1 MAERLKNMFFTQE
14 SLGKFIEAIRQVYLD
29 FDGESF
35 LSLIHTPQWEG
46 MELKERMR
54 HTTKCLGKTLPPDYR
69 SALDILKKAAPL
81 VKGFEAASLPD
92 FVEVYGL
99 GDWEAS
105 LPALKHFTR
114 YFSSEFSVR
123 PFLDEDPDRAMALM
137 LECAEDNEENVR
149 RFASEGCR
157 PRLPWAMALPRFK
170 KDPGPILPVLEK
182 LKNDPSEFVRRSVA
196 NNLNDI
202 SKDHPEVVLD
212 LAEKWLGRSAST
224 DWIVKQA
231 CRTLL
236 KTGNTRAMR
245 LFGFGDPSSLHI
257 RNLRFSRDEI
267 SIGEDIHF
275 FFDLD
280 VEEKES
286 SRVRL
291 EYRVDYAKS
300 QGKRSK
306 KIFQISENDYMP
318 GRYAFKRKQTFED
331 MSTRKHYPGEHRIA
345 VVVNGKI
352 KAEISLVLRQAP
364 PSGPSGPK

>member
-1 MAERLKNMFFTQE
+1 MAEPLKNMFFTHE
-14 SLGKFIEAIRQVYLD
+14 SLAKFVDAIRRIYPG

-35 LSLIHTPQWEG
+35 LKLIHTPQWEG
-46 MELKERMR
+46 LELKERMR
-54 HTTKCLGKTLPPDYR
+54 HTTLCLGKTLPKDYR
-69 SALDILKKAAPL
+69 NALDILKKAAPL

-92 FVEVYGL
+92 FVEVYGRE
-99 GDWEAS
+99 DWEAS
-105 LPALKHFTR
+105 LPALKHFTY

-123 PFLDEDPDRAMALM
+123 PFLDEDPERAMALM
-137 LECAEDNEENVR
+137 LECAEDSEENVR
-149 RFASEGCR
+149 RFASESCR

-170 KDPGPILPVLEK
+170 KDPSPILPVLEK
-182 LKNDPSEFVRRSVA
+182 LKDDPSEFVRRSVA

-212 LAEKWLGRSAST
+212 LAEKWLGRSEST

-236 KTGNTRAMR
+236 KTGNTQAMR
-245 LFGFGDPSSLHI
+245 LFGFGNPSNLHI
-257 RNLRFSRDEI
+257 RNLRFSRDKI
-267 SIGEDIHF
+267 KIGEDIHF

-286 SRVRL
+286 CRVRL

-306 KIFQISENDYMP
+306 KIFQISENDYQP
-318 GRYAFKRKQTFED
+318 GIYAFKRKQTFED
-331 MSTRKHYPGEHRIA
+331 MSTRKHYPGKHSIA
-345 VVVNGKI
+345 VVVNGEI
-352 KAEISLVLRQAP
+352 KAEKSLTLGQSP
-364 PSGPSGPK
+364 PSGQPAPK